1 MIYCGY
7 VLYYTLPYTL
17 LYCIIQGMTALHFAA
32 DRGYNEIVEFL
43 VQNGASI
50 NTIDSSGQTA
60 LMYAASC
67 ENKVGLLV
75 LW

>member
-1 MIYCGY
+1 
-7 VLYYTLPYTL
+7 
-17 LYCIIQGMTALHFAA
+17 MTALHFAA

-75 LW
+75 VW